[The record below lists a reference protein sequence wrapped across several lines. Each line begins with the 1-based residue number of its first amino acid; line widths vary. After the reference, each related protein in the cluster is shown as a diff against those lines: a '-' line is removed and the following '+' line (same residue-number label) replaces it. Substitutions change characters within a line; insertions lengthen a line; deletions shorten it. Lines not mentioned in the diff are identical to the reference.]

1 MLYHELKS
9 RTWIQ
14 RENKPYFVLDIHELE
29 VHLLQYGLHH
39 HGTYDFYFT
48 PDYFPTDFE
57 PLTLPKF
64 NVGDQVLYR
73 EITHDTLQNVERKI
87 VTIINID
94 KDDELVKYVIR
105 DNENNVPWALAIEVE
120 PINY

>member
-1 MLYHELKS
+1 MFYHELKS
-9 RTWIQ
+9 RTWITKDD
-14 RENKPYFVLDIHELE
+14 KPYFVLDLNEFK
-29 VHLLQYGLHH
+29 VQLLLYGLQLELYE
-39 HGTYDFYFT
+39 YDFT
-48 PDYFPTDFE
+48 PDNFPTDFE

-87 VTIINID
+87 VTITYVD
-94 KDDELVKYVIR
+94 KDDELVKYVIQ
-105 DNENNVPWALAIEVE
+105 DNEHNVPWALAIEVE

>member
-1 MLYHELKS
+1 MFYHELKS

-14 RENKPYFVLDIHELE
+14 RENKPYFVLDLNEYK
-29 VHLLQYGLHH
+29 VQLLQYGLQLEL
-39 HGTYDFYFT
+39 YEYAFT
-48 PDYFPTDFE
+48 PDDFPTDFE

-87 VTIINID
+87 VTITYVD
-94 KDDELVKYVIR
+94 KDDALVKYVVQ
-105 DNENNVPWALAIEVE
+105 DNEHNVPWALAIEVE

>member
-1 MLYHELKS
+1 MFYHELKS

-14 RENKPYFVLDIHELE
+14 RENKPYFILNIHELE
-29 VHLLQYGLHH
+29 VHLLQYGLQLEP
-39 HGTYDFYFT
+39 YEYYFT
-48 PDYFPTDFE
+48 PDDFPTDFE
-57 PLTLPKF
+57 PLILPTF

-73 EITHDTLQNVERKI
+73 EIKHDTLQNVERKM
-87 VTIINID
+87 VTIVHVD
-94 KDDELVKYVIR
+94 EDDELVKYVIR

>member
-9 RTWIQ
+9 RTWIT
-14 RENKPYFVLDIHELE
+14 RENKPYFILNINELE
-29 VHLLQYGLHH
+29 VHLLQYGLQLQL
-39 HGTYDFYFT
+39 YEYYYT
-48 PDYFPTDFE
+48 PDDFPTDFE
-57 PLTLPKF
+57 PLKLPKF

-73 EITHDTLQNVERKI
+73 EITHDTLQNVERKL
-87 VTIINID
+87 VTIIQVD
-94 KDDELVKYVIR
+94 EDDELVKYVIQ

>member
-1 MLYHELKS
+1 MFYHELKS
-9 RTWIQ
+9 RTWITKDD
-14 RENKPYFVLDIHELE
+14 KPYFVLDLNEFK
-29 VHLLQYGLHH
+29 VQLLLYGLQLELYE
-39 HGTYDFYFT
+39 YDFT
-48 PDYFPTDFE
+48 PDNFPTDFE

-87 VTIINID
+87 VTITYVD
-94 KDDELVKYVIR
+94 KDDALVKYAVQ
-105 DNENNVPWALAIEVE
+105 DNENNVSWALAIEVE

>member
-1 MLYHELKS
+1 MFYHELKS
-9 RTWIQ
+9 RTWITKDD
-14 RENKPYFVLDIHELE
+14 KPYFVLDLNEFK
-29 VHLLQYGLHH
+29 VQLLQYGLQLELYE
-39 HGTYDFYFT
+39 YDFT
-48 PDYFPTDFE
+48 PDNFPTDFE

-87 VTIINID
+87 VTITYVD
-94 KDDELVKYVIR
+94 KDDALVKYAVQ
-105 DNENNVPWALAIEVE
+105 DNEHNVPWALAIEVE

>member
-1 MLYHELKS
+1 MFYHELKS
-9 RTWIQ
+9 RTWITKDD
-14 RENKPYFVLDIHELE
+14 KPYFVLDLNEFK
-29 VHLLQYGLHH
+29 VQLLQYGLQLEP
-39 HGTYDFYFT
+39 YEYYYT
-48 PDYFPTDFE
+48 PDDSPTVFK
-57 PLTLPKF
+57 PLILPTF

-73 EITHDTLQNVERKI
+73 EITHDTLQNVERKL

-105 DNENNVPWALAIEVE
+105 DNEHNVPWALAIEVE